1 MRPERLPL
9 LAAACLALTLTLGA
23 RNTLAAVLEGGG
35 DPLDDLAPI
44 EFRFDAPLQED
55 LPFLVIEALAD
66 LRDNPTN
73 ANYWVR
79 LGDIYFLSEE
89 PGKAATAFWRGAR
102 LQPDH
107 PKALDNLGLSLIQIG
122 DFETATALFTRLRTT
137 RPGDTS
143 ILLNLGAAR
152 HGARDFAT
160 AEALFRRVLE
170 QEPENDKALY
180 NLAVIHADTG
190 RAPEAITLFERAFTS
205 NPNSPIPLFAAARM
219 HARLDQ
225 PDLMFERLQQA
236 RPLVADDQI
245 AVFLAHP
252 AFAPWAAE
260 EPFNALLKPLEQ
272 QE

>member
-1 MRPERLPL
+1 MLLNRNRPALIAL
-9 LAAACLALTLTLGA
+9 ILATTNLH
-23 RNTLAAVLEGGG
+23 AAVLDGGG
-35 DPLDDLAPI
+35 DPLDDLAPV

-66 LRDNPTN
+66 LRDDPTN
-73 ANYWVR
+73 ANHWVR

-122 DFETATALFTRLRTT
+122 DFETATALFTRLRAT
-137 RPGDTS
+137 RPGDIS
-143 ILLNLGAAR
+143 VLLNLGAAR
-152 HGARDFAT
+152 HGARDFT
-160 AEALFRRVLE
+160 AAEDLFRRVLE

-190 RAPEAITLFERAFTS
+190 RAPAAIALFERAFAS
-205 NPNSPIPLFAAARM
+205 NPHSPIPLFAAARM

-225 PDLMFERLQQA
+225 PDQMFERLQQA

-252 AFAPWAAE
+252 AFAPWAAD
-260 EPFNALLKPLEQ
+260 EPFRALLKPLKH
-272 QE
+272 